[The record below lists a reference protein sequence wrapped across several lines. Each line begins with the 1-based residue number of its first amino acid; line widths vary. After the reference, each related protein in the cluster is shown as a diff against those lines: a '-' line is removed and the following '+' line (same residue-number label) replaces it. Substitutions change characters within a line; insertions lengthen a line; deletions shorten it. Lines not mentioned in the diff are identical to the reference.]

1 VKLCFKLFADC
12 MLDVCSLSDVAFA
25 IEAVVP
31 VKTLEVVRGVSAL
44 GAQLLSSRLPCLLKR
59 GLRQELDSE
68 PSLIIKL
75 ICELDFEAHST
86 SRVGL

>member
-1 VKLCFKLFADC
+1 
-12 MLDVCSLSDVAFA
+12 MLDVCSSSDVAFA

-31 VKTLEVVRGVSAL
+31 VEALEVLRGISAL
-44 GAQLLSSRLPCLLKR
+44 GAQLLSSRLPRLLKR

-68 PSLIIKL
+68 PGLVIKL